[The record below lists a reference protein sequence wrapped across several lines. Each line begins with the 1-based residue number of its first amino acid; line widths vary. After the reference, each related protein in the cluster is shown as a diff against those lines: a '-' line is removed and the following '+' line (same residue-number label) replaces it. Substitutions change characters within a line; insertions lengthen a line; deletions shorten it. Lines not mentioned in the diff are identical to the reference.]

1 MINNHWLWLCNAIRN
16 AHGIKLNHHYQLLPS
31 EQGLG
36 LGHSFRKTR
45 WSLILCLKW
54 LAVRGTTTTTPTR
67 TMTKTRRRNHFI
79 DFPFF
84 SLGTDSMSL
93 KKGSPLLHLSCCFWT
108 DFLFRE
114 QLNIFKSGNKNC
126 SVSQLSSRTAG
137 ITIKTENSGRQ
148 DFIWPIYKSTFVWS
162 TRYQS

>member
-1 MINNHWLWLCNAIRN
+1 MIVQCNV
-16 AHGIKLNHHYQLLPS
+16 HGIKLNHHYQLLPS

-36 LGHSFRKTR
+36 LGHSFRKTGCFR
-45 WSLILCLKW
+45 GWSLILSLEW
-54 LAVRGTTTTTPTR
+54 LAVRRTTTTTPTR
-67 TMTKTRRRNHFI
+67 TMTKTRRRIHFI

-93 KKGSPLLHLSCCFWT
+93 KKGSPLLHLSSCFWT
-108 DFLFRE
+108 KFIFRE
-114 QLNIFKSGNKNC
+114 QLNIFKSGNKKY

-148 DFIWPIYKSTFVWS
+148 DFIWPIYKSTFV
-162 TRYQS
+162 